1 MMGFDDL
8 NLGTPLRNAISE
20 LGLVEPTEIQAAAF
34 PVIMSGKDVIGIAQ
48 TGTGKTFAYLMPI
61 LRMLPFSTQKH
72 PRVLIVVPTRELV
85 LQVVSSLEALTPYI
99 NVRFGGIY
107 GGANINKQKEMIHG
121 GLDIL
126 VSTPG
131 RVIDLGMSGALKL
144 KSIQKLVLDE
154 VDEIL
159 DLGFKAQLE
168 QILDLVPSKKQGILF
183 SATMTSKVEE
193 IIAENF
199 RSPQRIAVAETGA
212 PMEQIEQIKYEIP
225 NFYTKANLLRELLQ
239 KEEFKR
245 VLVFVKY
252 KRLADLLFGLLSEDV
267 RGEENTSEF
276 ALIHSNKTQNYR
288 LRSIKRFQENKHRV
302 LIATDLVAR
311 GLDFEDVSHV
321 INFDIPETKENYLHR
336 IGRTARANKEGV
348 AISMVGDKE
357 LELMTEIES
366 HLQGEVKKVE
376 NPVTLEIDTRL
387 IDDELDKE
395 DFKPYQKVKSKE
407 YAPGP
412 AFHEKKDKNKK
423 TNQGGSYRR
432 ELAKKYKK
440 PKTRGQKRK

>member
-8 NLGTPLRNAISE
+8 NLGTPLSNAITE
-20 LGLVEPTEIQAAAF
+20 LGLVEPTEIQTAAF

-99 NVRFGGIY
+99 NIRFGGIY

-159 DLGFKAQLE
+159 DLGFKKQLE

-199 RSPQRIAVAETGA
+199 RSPERIAVAETGA

-239 KEEFKR
+239 KEELKR

-321 INFDIPETKENYLHR
+321 INFDIPETTENYLHR

-348 AISMVGDKE
+348 AISMVGEKE
-357 LELMTEIES
+357 LELMEEIES
-366 HLQGEVKKVE
+366 HLHGEVKKVANPE
-376 NPVTLEIDTRL
+376 NLEIDTRL
-387 IDDELDKE
+387 IDDEIDKE

>member
-8 NLGTPLRNAISE
+8 NLGTPLNNAITE
-20 LGLVEPTEIQAAAF
+20 LGLVEPTEIQIAAF

-61 LRMLPFSTQKH
+61 LRTLPFSTQKH

-85 LQVVSSLEALTPYI
+85 LQVVSSIEALTPYI
-99 NVRFGGIY
+99 NLRFGGIY
-107 GGANINKQKEMIHG
+107 GGANINKQKQMIHG

-159 DLGFKAQLE
+159 DLGFKKQLE

-199 RSPQRIAVAETGA
+199 RSPERIAVAETGA

-239 KEEFKR
+239 KEELKR

-252 KRLADLLFGLLSEDV
+252 KRLADLLFDLLAEDV

-321 INFDIPETKENYLHR
+321 INFDIPETTENYLHR

-348 AISMVGDKE
+348 AISMVGEKE
-357 LELMTEIES
+357 LELMEEIES
-366 HLQGEVKKVE
+366 HLQGKVSKVA
-376 NPVTLEIDTRL
+376 NPKNLEIDTRL

>member
-8 NLGTPLRNAISE
+8 NLGTPLNNAITE
-20 LGLVEPTEIQAAAF
+20 LGLVKPTEIQIAAF

-85 LQVVSSLEALTPYI
+85 LQVVSAVEALTPYI
-99 NVRFGGIY
+99 NIRFGGIY
-107 GGANINKQKEMIHG
+107 GGANINKQKQMIHG
-121 GLDIL
+121 GLDVL

-159 DLGFKAQLE
+159 DLGFKKQLE

-199 RSPQRIAVAETGA
+199 RSPERIAVAETGA
-212 PMEQIEQIKYEIP
+212 PMEQIEQIKYEVP
-225 NFYTKANLLRELLQ
+225 NFYTKANLLSDLLQ
-239 KEEFKR
+239 KDELKR

-252 KRLADLLFGLLSEDV
+252 KRLADLLFGLLAEDI

-321 INFDIPETKENYLHR
+321 INFDIPETTENYLHR

-348 AISMVGDKE
+348 AISMVSEKE
-357 LELMTEIES
+357 LELMAEIES
-366 HLQGEVKKVE
+366 NLQGKVSKVE
-376 NPVTLEIDTRL
+376 NPDNLEIDTRL

>member
-8 NLGTPLRNAISE
+8 NLGTPLSNAITE
-20 LGLVEPTEIQAAAF
+20 LGLVEPTEIQTAAF

-99 NVRFGGIY
+99 NIRFGGIY

-159 DLGFKAQLE
+159 DLGFKKQLE

-199 RSPQRIAVAETGA
+199 RSPERIAVAETGA

-239 KEEFKR
+239 KEELKR

-252 KRLADLLFGLLSEDV
+252 KRLADLLFDLLAEDV

-321 INFDIPETKENYLHR
+321 INFDIPETTENYLHR

-348 AISMVGDKE
+348 AISMVGEKE
-357 LELMTEIES
+357 LELMEEIES
-366 HLQGEVKKVE
+366 HLQGKVSKVE
-376 NPVTLEIDTRL
+376 NPKNLEIDTRL

>member
-8 NLGTPLRNAISE
+8 NLGTPLRNAITE
-20 LGLVEPTEIQAAAF
+20 LGLVEPTEIQTEAF

-99 NVRFGGIY
+99 NIRFGGIY

-159 DLGFKAQLE
+159 DLGFKKQLE

-199 RSPQRIAVAETGA
+199 RSPERIAVAETGA

-225 NFYTKANLLRELLQ
+225 NFYTKANLLRELLK
-239 KEEFKR
+239 KEELKR

-252 KRLADLLFGLLSEDV
+252 KRLADLLFDLLAEDV

-321 INFDIPETKENYLHR
+321 INFDIPETTENYLHR

-348 AISMVGDKE
+348 AISMVGEKE
-357 LELMTEIES
+357 LELMEELES
-366 HLQGEVKKVE
+366 HLHGKVKKVKNPE
-376 NPVTLEIDTRL
+376 NLEIDTRL

>member
-8 NLGTPLRNAISE
+8 NLGTPLNNAITE
-20 LGLVEPTEIQAAAF
+20 LGLVKPTEIQIAAF

-85 LQVVSSLEALTPYI
+85 LQVVSAIEALTPYI
-99 NVRFGGIY
+99 NIRFGGIY
-107 GGANINKQKEMIHG
+107 GGANINKQKQMIHG
-121 GLDIL
+121 GLDVL

-159 DLGFKAQLE
+159 DLGFKKQLE

-199 RSPQRIAVAETGA
+199 RSPERIAVAETGA
-212 PMEQIEQIKYEIP
+212 PMEQIEQIKYEVP
-225 NFYTKANLLRELLQ
+225 NFYTKANLLSDLLQ
-239 KEEFKR
+239 KDELKR

-252 KRLADLLFGLLSEDV
+252 KRLADLLFGLLAEDI

-321 INFDIPETKENYLHR
+321 INFDIPETTENYLHR

-348 AISMVGDKE
+348 AISMVSEKE
-357 LELMTEIES
+357 LELMAEIES
-366 HLQGEVKKVE
+366 NLQGKVSKVE
-376 NPVTLEIDTRL
+376 NPDNLEIDTRL